1 MGYENDFKIKV
12 PNSVG
17 VCVLDG
23 RNWNY
28 LKRKK
33 NDKNMWF
40 GKVNIE
46 NPNVTILSMKEN
58 SLFTEVFQLKARN
71 VNGNLLKTS
80 RTSRDKDKKIKFSF
94 N

>member
-1 MGYENDFKIKV
+1 
-12 PNSVG
+12 
-17 VCVLDG
+17 
-23 RNWNY
+23 
-28 LKRKK
+28 
-33 NDKNMWF
+33 MWF
-40 GKVNIE
+40 GKVNID